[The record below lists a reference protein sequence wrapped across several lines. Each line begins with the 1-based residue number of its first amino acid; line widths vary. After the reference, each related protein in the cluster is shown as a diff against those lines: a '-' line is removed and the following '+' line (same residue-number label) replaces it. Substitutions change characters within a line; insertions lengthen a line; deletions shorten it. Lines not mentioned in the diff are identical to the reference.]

1 MPGWMRWLHI
11 YLSMFG
17 LGALLFFSV
26 TGLTLNHPDWLL
38 GGRRQERQLKG
49 TLESKWLAA
58 GQPEAAVDRLAVV
71 EELRRVHGLKG
82 LVDEFRVD
90 DTECSV
96 AFKGPGSSA
105 DVFLNRQTGAYQMTV
120 AYEGWLAL
128 ANDLHK
134 GRHTGSVWAVLI
146 DGTAVL
152 LTLVAISGLWLL
164 FYVRRRRNS
173 GLWIGLGGT
182 VLLWLVFRLGVR

>member
-1 MPGWMRWLHI
+1 MPGRMRWLHI
-11 YLSMFG
+11 YLSMLG

-26 TGLTLNHPDWLL
+26 TGITLNHPDWML
-38 GGRRQERQLKG
+38 GGRRHEQRLTGQLPA
-49 TLESKWLAA
+49 LWLAA
-58 GQPEAAVDRLAVV
+58 GQGESAVNKLAVV
-71 EELRRVHGLKG
+71 EELRRAHGLGG

-105 DVFLNRQTGAYQMTV
+105 DAFVNRQTGAYQLTV
-120 AYEGWLAL
+120 ASEGWLAL
-128 ANDLHK
+128 VNDLHK
-134 GRHTGSVWAVLI
+134 GRHTGAAWAVLI
-146 DGTAVL
+146 DVTAVL
-152 LTLVAISGLWLL
+152 LMLVAISGLWLL

-182 VLLWLVFRLGVR
+182 VLLWLVFRFGVR